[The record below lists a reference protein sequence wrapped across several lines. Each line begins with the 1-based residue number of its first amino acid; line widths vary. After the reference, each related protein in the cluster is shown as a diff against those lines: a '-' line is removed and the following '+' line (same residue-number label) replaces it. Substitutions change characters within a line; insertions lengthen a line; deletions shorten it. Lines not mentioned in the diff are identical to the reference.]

1 VQVAEK
7 TLKTLDAPISQVFP
21 ITDSGV
27 YVVELFARD
36 KLGRVQT
43 LSADLYIGGNT
54 PQSWQKSRDGVFEVK
69 TDKKSYVPGELAHLL
84 VQSPYATARA
94 LAIVE
99 DPTGNRY
106 FWKNVSGS
114 RVVIDV
120 PITDRHVPNFPCTW
134 C

>member
-1 VQVAEK
+1 MLLLHGAHLTSWIPAGGEEQLYLSPKSSFATGQAKYQTEQEDLQVAEK

-69 TDKKSYVPGELAHLL
+69 STHGDTNQFIAALQWFPG
-84 VQSPYATARA
+84 R
-94 LAIVE
+94 
-99 DPTGNRY
+99 
-106 FWKNVSGS
+106 S
-114 RVVIDV
+114 RQ
-120 PITDRHVPNFPCTW
+120 
-134 C
+134 